1 MTGSLDRRTLEG
13 YLLVAGA
20 MALVGTT
27 VIASKLVAAD
37 WPPFTATALRF
48 AIALPIFL
56 VLMAATRTS
65 FPRPSRS
72 DAALLVVQAGA
83 GSVGYTVFLIAGL
96 VHTSAANA
104 GVIVGTLPVAA
115 AAFSILALG
124 ERPRPATLVAILV
137 ATGGVLAVSIGANGG
152 GGAGGVSGALLGN
165 LLILAAIFCEVLFI
179 LLNKRLA
186 TPIKPLALSTIMT
199 GIGLVLAGIP
209 ALLFENPFALE
220 ASTPALWAVVYFAI
234 GPTVLGFVLW
244 YAGAARVTGA
254 EASLFTAVAPVTAV
268 ALAAAVLGEAIT
280 LAQALGVA
288 CVVAAVAAMTLG
300 AILRT
305 RRASSRV

>member
-56 VLMAATRTS
+56 VLMGATRTP

-124 ERPRPATLVAILV
+124 ERPRPATLLAILV

-152 GGAGGVSGALLGN
+152 GTGGVSGALLGN
-165 LLILAAIFCEVLFI
+165 LLILAAVLCEVLFI

-186 TPIKPLALSTIMT
+186 APIKPLALSTIMT

-209 ALLFENPFALE
+209 ALVFENPFALE
-220 ASTPALWAVVYFAI
+220 ASAPALWAVVYYAI
-234 GPTVLGFVLW
+234 GPTVLGFLLW

-268 ALAAAVLGEAIT
+268 ALAAALLGEAIT

-305 RRASSRV
+305 RRRTGRA